1 MAAILNKYHFS
12 VFSVTNWP

>member
-1 MAAILNKYHFS
+1 MAAILNKNHFS